1 MGMFDYK
8 SYSSEES
15 VELFTTAYRL
25 ATYANIAGIAGLPTE
40 SMVQSIS
47 DAVLN
52 SGLYPNVVNA
62 GLPDGW
68 RELTPTDL
76 SLPASAV
83 DSWGQYI
90 IASPITGET
99 LSGPQAKILGE
110 YDAQGNLTRV
120 AVSFTGTNSPVD
132 IVDYFQLNTG
142 ELAPNMAPLL
152 TAVRDFVL
160 KNGLGADDVIVTGY
174 SLGGGMANL
183 MAEYRESL
191 VGGFFADANYVGC
204 ASPLICDAPGVVLN
218 YGYENDVV
226 YRIVGDEATWQDA
239 IAAGDPGLVNPD
251 NRYDSTRDNIVLF
264 DDMYASPLWSLT
276 PFSIANIP
284 VAWYAHID
292 GVFSDATLRIANN
305 PFYEFMA
312 RDSTTIVAN
321 LSALTRGI
329 TWVQDKQT
337 DTSDHYGTTAFIIGS
352 QYDDLLQGGVAGDY
366 LYGGAGNDTIKTG
379 AGADRVDGGA
389 GKDNLRLEGSQSD
402 WDVYRLSDGT
412 LFFNAHN
419 GTGLKQAEGVEQISF
434 ENEWLSWTR
443 PYDVTASGLE
453 DNRSLISWFDQ
464 DVAYRKA
471 TEGTTGNDVL
481 SGKAVF
487 GQDGNDVLTAL
498 SSGSLLHGGEGNDA
512 LKGGSGNDAL
522 YGAEGNDVLYASAGY
537 DQLYGGVG
545 DDVFRLG
552 ASANNTHI
560 MDFNQAN
567 GDHDRLLFAHTVFG
581 STAAL
586 GAAAHQV
593 ANDVV
598 IAQGNFH
605 LTVHD
610 ALLQEVL
617 YHSAI
622 VVG

>member
-1 MGMFDYK
+1 
-8 SYSSEES
+8 
-15 VELFTTAYRL
+15 
-25 ATYANIAGIAGLPTE
+25 
-40 SMVQSIS
+40 
-47 DAVLN
+47 
-52 SGLYPNVVNA
+52 
-62 GLPDGW
+62 
-68 RELTPTDL
+68 
-76 SLPASAV
+76 
-83 DSWGQYI
+83 
-90 IASPITGET
+90 
-99 LSGPQAKILGE
+99 
-110 YDAQGNLTRV
+110 
-120 AVSFTGTNSPVD
+120 
-132 IVDYFQLNTG
+132 
-142 ELAPNMAPLL
+142 
-152 TAVRDFVL
+152 
-160 KNGLGADDVIVTGY
+160 
-174 SLGGGMANL
+174 
-183 MAEYRESL
+183 
-191 VGGFFADANYVGC
+191 
-204 ASPLICDAPGVVLN
+204 
-218 YGYENDVV
+218 
-226 YRIVGDEATWQDA
+226 
-239 IAAGDPGLVNPD
+239 
-251 NRYDSTRDNIVLF
+251 
-264 DDMYASPLWSLT
+264 
-276 PFSIANIP
+276 
-284 VAWYAHID
+284 
-292 GVFSDATLRIANN
+292 
-305 PFYEFMA
+305 
-312 RDSTTIVAN
+312 
-321 LSALTRGI
+321 
-329 TWVQDKQT
+329 VQDKQT
-337 DTSDHYGTTAFIIGS
+337 VTSDHYGTTAFIIGS

-617 YHSAI
+617 YSSAI
-622 VVG
+622 IVG